1 MPLAEAGFAH
11 RNVPED
17 QRASLLIRFGPT
29 LQVTVGHLDAKDPAV
44 PVLDGG
50 RASESVYALVDA
62 DALESCVDDQLA
74 KKLALPVIDRQQ
86 CAGVGGPSTHDVYLA
101 LVEIPALAFVQYGRF
116 MGVHLAIG
124 GQQHQALLGRTL
136 LDGMVMIYDGAKG
149 SVTLAR

>member
-50 RASESVYALVDA
+50 RASESVYALVDTG
-62 DALESCVDDQLA
+62 ALESCIDDQLA

-124 GQQHQALLGRTL
+124 GQRHQALLGRTL